1 MCFER
6 NVLRMIND
14 NIKRYRKEKGYSQE
28 EMAVKLHVV
37 RQTVSKWENG
47 RSVPDAEVLIRIA
60 EILDV
65 SVHDLLGIEMEQD
78 DVKDLTSELAR
89 VNAVLAK
96 KNEKENLV
104 KRASEK
110 RGLILFLSFAAM
122 LAALAIHKPVVSA
135 VLSGGC
141 ILAAVFILYH
151 NLALMTSV
159 TTDDIKL
166 KVLRITTIFNICIL
180 AAGIIL
186 SALTASGVLQF
197 SEQEEKMTAMFVT
210 ACIMIFTGIVS
221 PKLPFTRHTGLRL
234 PWTIRDEETWN
245 LAHRILGYISLPLAL
260 LYIACSLT
268 IESFQQVTLAA
279 VLLWICIPGGTSYIF
294 YRRKMHG
301 RISS

>member
-1 MCFER
+1 M
-6 NVLRMIND
+6 
-14 NIKRYRKEKGYSQE
+14 
-28 EMAVKLHVV
+28 
-37 RQTVSKWENG
+37 
-47 RSVPDAEVLIRIA
+47 LIRIA

-89 VNAVLAK
+89 INAVLAE
-96 KNEKENLV
+96 KNERENLV

-268 IESFQQVTLAA
+268 IESFQQVTLAE
-279 VLLWICIPGGTSYIF
+279 
-294 YRRKMHG
+294 
-301 RISS
+301 

>member
-14 NIKRYRKEKGYSQE
+14 NINRYRKEKGYSQE

-89 VNAVLAK
+89 INAVLAE
-96 KNEKENLV
+96 KNERENLV

-221 PKLPFTRHTGLRL
+221 PKLPFTRYTGLRL

-279 VLLWICIPGGTSYIF
+279 VLLWICIPGGISYIF

>member
-1 MCFER
+1 
-6 NVLRMIND
+6 MIND

-47 RSVPDAEVLIRIA
+47 RSVPDAEVLIRMA

-78 DVKDLTSELAR
+78 GVKDLTSELER
-89 VNAVLAK
+89 INAVLAE
-96 KNEKENLV
+96 KNERENLV
-104 KRASEK
+104 KRAGEK
-110 RGLILFLSFAAM
+110 RGQILFLSFAAM
-122 LAALAIHKPVVSA
+122 LAALAIHKPVVSV

-141 ILAAVFILYH
+141 ILAAVFILYR

-159 TTDDIKL
+159 TTDDIRL

-197 SEQEEKMTAMFVT
+197 SEQEEKMTAMFVV
-210 ACIMIFTGIVS
+210 ACIMIFMGVVS

-234 PWTIRDEETWN
+234 PWTIRDQETWN

-268 IESFQQVTLAA
+268 IEPFQQVTLVV
-279 VLLWICIPGGTSYIF
+279 VLLWICIPGGISYIF
-294 YRRKMHG
+294 YWRKMHG
-301 RISS
+301 RVLP